1 MNKQNPHLL
10 QYYLV
15 LLYSSYFSKTL
26 INSYLNNMKVHYI
39 REFYSNL
46 ELGRFQGAQATE
58 MPIHPHV
65 LALKQFYISKHFIL
79 SWDQWWGDQPRLQTC
94 PQGEKPLRTFRGKGS
109 LLSAQVTL
117 LQPKTRCTFRGKD
130 SLLSAQTKT

>member
-1 MNKQNPHLL
+1 MNKQNPQLL

-15 LLYSSYFSKTL
+15 LLYFSYFSKTP

-65 LALKQFYISKHFIL
+65 LALETRLHFKAFI
-79 SWDQWWGDQPRLQTC
+79 C
-94 PQGEKPLRTFRGKGS
+94 F
-109 LLSAQVTL
+109 
-117 LQPKTRCTFRGKD
+117 
-130 SLLSAQTKT
+130 

>member
-15 LLYSSYFSKTL
+15 LLYFSYFSKTP
-26 INSYLNNMKVHYI
+26 INSYLNTMKVHYI

-65 LALKQFYISKHFIL
+65 LALKQFYTSAYFIL
-79 SWDQWWGDQPRLQTC
+79 S
-94 PQGEKPLRTFRGKGS
+94 
-109 LLSAQVTL
+109 
-117 LQPKTRCTFRGKD
+117 
-130 SLLSAQTKT
+130 